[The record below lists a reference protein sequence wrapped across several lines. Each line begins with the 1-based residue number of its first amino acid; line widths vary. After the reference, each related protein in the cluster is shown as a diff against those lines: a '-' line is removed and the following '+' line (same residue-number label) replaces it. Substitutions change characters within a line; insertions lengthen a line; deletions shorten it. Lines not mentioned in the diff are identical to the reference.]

1 MTPKLLLDYEAILAN
16 SPAPVHLVLQFTA
29 PTISEKKSDPVAFAI
44 VLDKSGSMEGAP
56 IVNAKRAAQMVVRHL
71 RKHDLFSLIV
81 FDDNA
86 RAVVPLQEVANRQ
99 AVLKQI
105 ARIEAD
111 GSTNLTGGWMLAH
124 DALKTAPAGTLR
136 RALLLS
142 DGALNVGI
150 VDPVQVRAIVTG
162 GLEHDQV
169 RTSTLGFGEGYN
181 EDLLAAI
188 AQATNGTFHDANS
201 ADKLPGIFAAEL
213 GGLQRI
219 SVQNLRVRIKPLD
232 FVERYASLGSFPSTT
247 LPDGRQEFALGDL
260 VSEEEAIAIF
270 ALEVMPIPLLAPGRP
285 AASLEGEA
293 LVELE
298 VLFDEISDEGVRSV
312 TWKQTVRVRAV
323 QDPADQKLNEEVLPW
338 VSAQEAAKILENAV
352 ALRDKGDAAGA
363 KKLIEEGIIRLRA
376 YGNADKIADGLRLLE
391 TFLTKITAP
400 ADEYV
405 STRKHAFYSMSSY
418 RRMHSK
424 QHWTAGEAMPP
435 PSFIKP
441 PPSGNPPFP
450 ADPTPPPA
458 DQP

>member
-1 MTPKLLLDYEAILAN
+1 MTPKLLLDYDAILAN
-16 SPAPVHLVLQFTA
+16 SPAPVHLVLQFAA
-29 PTISEKKSDPVAFAI
+29 PPISEKQSDPLAFAI
-44 VLDKSGSMEGAP
+44 VLDKSGSMAGAP

-71 RKHDLFSLIV
+71 RKHDLFTLVV

-86 RAVVPLQEVANRQ
+86 RAVVPLQQVANRQ

-105 ARIEAD
+105 AEIEAD

-124 DALKTAPAGTLR
+124 DALKTAPTGALR

-162 GLEHDQV
+162 GMEHDHV

-181 EDLLAAI
+181 EDLLAGI

-213 GGLQRI
+213 GSLQRI
-219 SVQNLRVRIKPLD
+219 SVQNLRVRIKRLD
-232 FVERYASLGSFPSTT
+232 FVERYASLGNYPSTI

-270 ALEVMPIPLLAPGRP
+270 ALEVMPIPLLAPGHP

-298 VLFDEISDEGVRSV
+298 VLFDEISAEGVRSV

-323 QDPADQKLNEEVLPW
+323 QDPADQKLNEEVLPL
-338 VSAQEAAKILENAV
+338 VSAQEAAKILENAI

-363 KKLIEEGIIRLRA
+363 KKLIEEGIERLRA
-376 YGNADKIADGLRLLE
+376 YCNPDKIADGLRLLE
-391 TFLTKITAP
+391 TFRPQMTVQA
-400 ADEYV
+400 
-405 STRKHAFYSMSSY
+405 STFASVRKQAAYSSSSY
-418 RRMHSK
+418 RRMRSQ
-424 QHWTAGEAMPP
+424 QHWTAGEAMPQ

-441 PPSGNPPFP
+441 PPGNPPAPTDP
-450 ADPTPPPA
+450 APPPA
-458 DQP
+458 DLP